1 MVDQVRR
8 DAEARMK
15 KSIEKFRS
23 DLLGVRTGKASPGI
37 LDPVRIDYYGSVM
50 PLSQIASVSAP
61 QARLLVV
68 QPWDKGAADAIVKG
82 IQAADLGLNPSADG
96 DLIRV
101 PIPAL
106 TEDRRHELVKQCKK
120 MGEEVRVS
128 IRNVRRDANDEL
140 AAHEKEKTISEDDA
154 RRGQKE
160 IQKLTD
166 EQVKKVDD
174 ALAAKEK
181 EILEG

>member
-1 MVDQVRR
+1 MVDQVHR

-15 KSIEKFRS
+15 KSIEKFKS

-68 QPWDKGAADAIVKG
+68 QPWDKGAAEAIVKG
-82 IQAADLGLNPSADG
+82 IQAADLGLNPAADG

-106 TEDRRHELVKQCKK
+106 TEERRHELVKQCKK

-140 AAHEKEKTISEDDA
+140 ERHEKEKTISEDDS
-154 RRGQKE
+154 RRGQKD

-166 EQVKKVDD
+166 EQVRKVDD

>member
-1 MVDQVRR
+1 MVDQVHR

-15 KSIEKFRS
+15 KSIEKFKG

-68 QPWDKGAADAIVKG
+68 QPWDKGAAEAIVKG
-82 IQAADLGLNPSADG
+82 IQAADLGLNPAADG

-140 AAHEKEKTISEDDA
+140 AEHEKEKTISEDDL
-154 RRGQKE
+154 RRGQKD

-166 EQVKKVDD
+166 EQIKKVDE